1 MQKTFTTILLIAAV
15 CAQMQAKK
23 FHVDI
28 DYHYSLGLYE
38 KYAGESLTR
47 GNYDMGGHALDLT
60 FRYDVIKKLS
70 VGAGIGLDRYTEP
83 EYNTLPV
90 YVTARYYPI
99 EKVPHAYTYA
109 NLGYAI
115 DAGDESTFYPG
126 MTGGIGIG
134 YTLMLSKK
142 FGFNFQIGYN
152 YKDFKDNYYVDYDKK
167 NDDYYYRKITSHRHS
182 VTFGLGIT
190 F

>member
-1 MQKTFTTILLIAAV
+1 MLKTFTTILLFAGV

-60 FRYDVIKKLS
+60 FRYDVIKNLS

-109 NLGYAI
+109 NLWLRYRCRRRKHVLSRNDGRHRYRIHA
-115 DAGDESTFYPG
+115 DAVEE
-126 MTGGIGIG
+126 IRI
-134 YTLMLSKK
+134 
-142 FGFNFQIGYN
+142 
-152 YKDFKDNYYVDYDKK
+152 
-167 NDDYYYRKITSHRHS
+167 
-182 VTFGLGIT
+182 
-190 F
+190 